1 MHERYDK
8 LWGLRG
14 LGNARNRI
22 RKKHPIRRS
31 YRNIISILLI
41 FQHIFLYKRNICGK
55 NGNMNL
61 YRWKKMCYTY
71 NAISFGG
78 VNLISKKIAEAV
90 LEEALRTG
98 GDFSELYMQDTETNS
113 VNMVN
118 GAVEDA
124 RYQRKVGAGVRVLKG
139 TRSAY
144 AYTADTSEEAL
155 IATARAAASALDGVK
170 EFESRKLEVIR
181 DGRTAPRIPF
191 TEVNNAKRIALL
203 REGTKAAKA
212 YSDEITQVVASYMDC
227 DHKIMVCNSN
237 GIWAEDR
244 RPRTRVFV
252 QTVAMANGEAQ
263 TGNVSPGLGMG
274 FEAYE
279 RINMED
285 VGREAA
291 KIAVTML
298 HAPECP
304 AGTVPVVI
312 DGGFG
317 GVILHEA
324 CVHGLEATSV
334 SKGNSV
340 FCNKLGQQIASPIV
354 TAVDDG
360 TMEGE
365 WGSMHFDDE
374 GNPAQRNMLIENG
387 ILKSYLVDILGAR
400 RMDHPVTGSGRRQDY
415 TYAPTSRMTNTFF
428 VNGNDDE
435 EEMIAT
441 MGDGLFAKNMG
452 GGSVNPLT
460 GEFNFSVLE
469 GYWVKNGKI
478 LCPVRGATLIGKGAD
493 VLMKIDRIGRN
504 MWMGQGMC
512 GSQSGS
518 IPTNVGQPRIRVS
531 EIVVGGKGGAL

>member
-1 MHERYDK
+1 ME
-8 LWGLRG
+8 
-14 LGNARNRI
+14 
-22 RKKHPIRRS
+22 
-31 YRNIISILLI
+31 
-41 FQHIFLYKRNICGK
+41 KR
-55 NGNMNL
+55 
-61 YRWKKMCYTY
+61 TP
-71 NAISFGG
+71 AS
-78 VNLISKKIAEAV
+78 
-90 LEEALRTG
+90 
-98 GDFSELYMQDTETNS
+98 
-113 VNMVN
+113 
-118 GAVEDA
+118 
-124 RYQRKVGAGVRVLKG
+124 
-139 TRSAY
+139 
-144 AYTADTSEEAL
+144 
-155 IATARAAASALDGVK
+155 RAPQPKSSG
-170 EFESRKLEVIR
+170 
-181 DGRTAPRIPF
+181 
-191 TEVNNAKRIALL
+191 NAKRIALL

-340 FCNKLGQQIASPIV
+340 FCNKLGQQIAS
-354 TAVDDG
+354 
-360 TMEGE
+360 
-365 WGSMHFDDE
+365 
-374 GNPAQRNMLIENG
+374 
-387 ILKSYLVDILGAR
+387 KSYLVDILGAR

-428 VNGNDDE
+428 ANGNDDE

-469 GYWVKNGKI
+469 GYWVTNGKI